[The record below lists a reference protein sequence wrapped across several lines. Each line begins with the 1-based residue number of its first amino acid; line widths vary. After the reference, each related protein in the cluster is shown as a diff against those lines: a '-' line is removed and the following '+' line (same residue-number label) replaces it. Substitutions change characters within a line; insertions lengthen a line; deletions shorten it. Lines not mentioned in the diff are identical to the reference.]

1 MVLEQNHEDISE
13 QVIGALCLVR
23 GVSRRTIASEL
34 ASSGGDLR
42 IDSKEGEAICAIVE
56 DALELGELVQA
67 ADLMPEEL
75 TSVASLARL
84 FAQRINDRST
94 QTGKG
99 RT

>member
-1 MVLEQNHEDISE
+1 MVLEQNHEDIRQ
-13 QVIGALCLVR
+13 QVIEGLCLVR
-23 GVSRRTIASEL
+23 GVGRQTIDSEI

-56 DALELGELVQA
+56 GGLELGELVQA

-75 TSVASLARL
+75 TTVASLTRL
-84 FAQRINDRST
+84 FGQRVNECLT
-94 QTGKG
+94 KTGKG

>member
-1 MVLEQNHEDISE
+1 MVLEPNNKNVREEIIE
-13 QVIGALCLVR
+13 GLCMVR
-23 GVSRRTIASEL
+23 DVTRRTINSEI

-75 TSVASLARL
+75 TSVASLTRL
-84 FAQRINDRST
+84 FERRVDGLT

-99 RT
+99 ST